1 MKKVFV
7 LIFLSL
13 ILIFASCIEKIP
25 TPFVEEF
32 KDEFE
37 IQQEKFLSVD
47 NFNGS
52 VTITKWSENKI
63 SIFAEKKS
71 LIGKSE
77 LSKVKIEI
85 EKNGE
90 IKIKSIKLKENPQV
104 SITYN
109 IKVPDKII
117 LKEILTSNGSIEI
130 VDLKGESSLKSS
142 NGYIKVTNH
151 IGNLRC
157 DTSNGRIELINIS
170 GSSNI
175 YTSNGKILVDG
186 CDFLISA
193 ETSNGAIEVKR
204 TKKIGDLKTSNG
216 KVYVDL
222 YSLKKGGA
230 KFITSN
236 SSVYVNIKS
245 DLNLNLEIETSNGK
259 IDIKDLNVNIDILKD
274 KYLKGKL
281 NNGGDILVIKTSNGS
296 VYLNK
301 IDW

>member
-1 MKKVFV
+1 MKKVLAVIFV
-7 LIFLSL
+7 SL
-13 ILIFASCIEKIP
+13 ILILVSCIEKIP

-32 KDEFE
+32 KDEFNVQE
-37 IQQEKFLSVD
+37 EKFLSVD

-63 SIFAEKKS
+63 SVFAEKKS

-109 IKVPDKII
+109 IKVPEKII
-117 LKEILTSNGSIEI
+117 LKEIITSNGSIEI
-130 VDLKGESSLKSS
+130 VDLKGDSSLKSS
-142 NGYIKVTNH
+142 NGYIKIANH

-170 GSSNI
+170 GSANL

-204 TKKIGDLKTSNG
+204 TKKVGDLKTSNG
-216 KVYVDL
+216 KIEVDL
-222 YSLKKGGA
+222 YSLKEGSA

-236 SSVYVNIKS
+236 SSINVNIKS

-259 IDIKDLNVNIDILKD
+259 IDVKDLNVNIDTLKD
-274 KYLKGKL
+274 TYLKGRL

-296 VYLNK
+296 IYLNK
-301 IDW
+301 ID

>member
-1 MKKVFV
+1 MKKVIAV
-7 LIFLSL
+7 IYVSL

-32 KDEFE
+32 KDEFV
-37 IQQEKFLSVD
+37 IQEEKFLSVD

-63 SIFAEKKS
+63 SVFAEKKS

-130 VDLKGESSLKSS
+130 VDLKGDSSLKSS

-151 IGNLRC
+151 IGNIRC

-170 GSSNI
+170 GSANL
-175 YTSNGKILVDG
+175 YTSNGKILIDG
-186 CDFLISA
+186 CDFLISS
-193 ETSNGAIEVKR
+193 ETSNGAIEVIR
-204 TKKIGDLKTSNG
+204 TKKVGDLKTSNG
-216 KVYVDL
+216 KIEVDL
-222 YSLKKGGA
+222 YSLKEGGA

-259 IDIKDLNVNIDILKD
+259 IDVKYLNVNIDTLKD
-274 KYLKGKL
+274 TYLKGRL
-281 NNGGDILVIKTSNGS
+281 NIGGDILVIKTSNGS

-301 IDW
+301 ID